1 MDFQIEDGRIFNVNE
16 VNELMAEATYV
27 PLRDGVVDI
36 DHTFVSPTLRGQ
48 GIAGQIMEALAGEL
62 RSKVLKAT
70 ASCSYAEVWLEKN
83 RAANQDIIA

>member
-1 MDFQIEDGRIFNVNE
+1 MEFQIEEGRVYSVNE
-16 VNELMAEATYV
+16 QQEVMAEATYV
-27 PLRDGVVDI
+27 HLGGGVVDI

-62 RSKVLKAT
+62 RSKGLKAT